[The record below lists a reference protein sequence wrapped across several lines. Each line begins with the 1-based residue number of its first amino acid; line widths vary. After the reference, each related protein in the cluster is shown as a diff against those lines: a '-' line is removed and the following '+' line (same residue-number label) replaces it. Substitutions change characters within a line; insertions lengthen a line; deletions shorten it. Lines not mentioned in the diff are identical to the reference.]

1 MTGMTGEGGTL
12 SGSVKDAQ
20 SATMMDGA
28 AGVLGPLTTGAFVL
42 FVTNLD
48 LFLSARGYLPINT
61 LIIFLAYCATVF
73 GSILATRQPQ
83 IINRLMTGIVLNRLP
98 FVLIACWIVVHVF
111 ASAMTVLSGED
122 IDYVQIFPI
131 YQFGVLGFG
140 VLLAAADLT
149 GRQIALAARWA
160 IVVLAVSIIAETV
173 SPGLLGTTSAR
184 TGGFALNANIP
195 GFIIPALLALSLDF
209 RSIRLGDLLAILMA
223 LVAVSCTLSRMGIGF
238 LGLVI
243 GVYVLFHVLHSVTK
257 GKLRRL
263 VVMAVFGIFV
273 TALTVGTFTFLA
285 SLSGLSDE
293 FRARIATL
301 LEIGQVLDD
310 PYRGPLLDFFAQEA
324 ARRPWI
330 GYGAGETLMNSA
342 TRAPG
347 QFGPHN
353 IYVRIWVDTGYLG
366 LAFYSSFV
374 TAVVGLGI
382 FRRSVSTTLIGVLV
396 ALYGAFSHNVTD
408 NKAVLIL
415 LGVALGTSAIRAAA
429 FMLTHPLG
437 ASVTPTSAPVDGGA
451 VQGLGQVRRRHG

>member
-1 MTGMTGEGGTL
+1 MTTMAEEGGAL
-12 SGSVKDAQ
+12 SSSTTDRQPARPMD
-20 SATMMDGA
+20 SAA
-28 AGVLGPLTTGAFVL
+28 VFPGVLTTGAFVL

-48 LFLSARGYLPINT
+48 LFLSVRGLMPINT
-61 LIIFLAYCATVF
+61 LIIFLAYCAVVF
-73 GSILATRQPQ
+73 GSILTTGQPQ

-98 FVLIACWIVVHVF
+98 FILIACWIVAHVF

-149 GRQIALAARWA
+149 GRQIVLAARWA
-160 IVVLAVSIIAETV
+160 IVVLGVSIIAETI
-173 SPGLLGTTSAR
+173 SPGLLGSTSAR

-195 GFIIPALLALSLDF
+195 GFIIPALLAVSLDF
-209 RSIRLGDLLAILMA
+209 RSIRMGDLLAILMA
-223 LVAVSCTLSRMGIGF
+223 LVAVTCTLSRMGIGF

-243 GVYVLFHVLHSVTK
+243 GVYVLFHGLRGVTE

-273 TALTVGTFTFLA
+273 TALTVGTLTFLA
-285 SLSGLSDE
+285 SFSGFDDE
-293 FRARIATL
+293 FRARIAIL
-301 LEIGQVLDD
+301 LGNGRVLDD
-310 PYRGPLLDFFAQEA
+310 PYRGPLLDFFTQEA
-324 ARRPWI
+324 ARHPWI
-330 GYGAGETLMNSA
+330 GHGSGETLMNSS

-366 LAFYSSFV
+366 LAFYVSFV

-382 FRRSVSTTLIGVLV
+382 VRRSVSTTLTGVLV

-408 NKAVLIL
+408 NKAILIL

-429 FMLTHPLG
+429 HAARQG
-437 ASVTPTSAPVDGGA
+437 ADSPPTVPIASMTG
-451 VQGLGQVRRRHG
+451 